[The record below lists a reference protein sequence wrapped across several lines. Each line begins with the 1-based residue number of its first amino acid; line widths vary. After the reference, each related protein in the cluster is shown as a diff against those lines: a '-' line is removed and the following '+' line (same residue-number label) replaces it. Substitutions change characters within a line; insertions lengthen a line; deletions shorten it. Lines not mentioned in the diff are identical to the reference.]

1 MIDFVFSFL
10 GAFLEAASEM
20 APYLLFGFLMAGL
33 LSEFLKADWIR
44 RHLGGHG
51 FMEVLKASALGV
63 PLPLC
68 SCSVIPVS
76 ASLRKEGASRGATTA
91 FLISTPQTGV
101 DSILV
106 TLGVLG
112 PVFALFKAV
121 AALASGILGGGIIS
135 FFKTDEGKNP
145 ATNGSA
151 CDCEELPE
159 GKKGLSRML
168 SYGFITLPKDIG
180 KSLVFG
186 LIAAALITALI
197 PDNFFARFIGNNFLG
212 MLVTALLGIP
222 LYVCATASVPVAA
235 ALVMKGFSPG
245 AGLVFLMAGP
255 ATNAATISA
264 MWKIMGRKTV
274 YIYLA
279 VIGITAVGSGLLFD
293 LLFGS
298 YSLGKE
304 AFRAWELPSLVNILS
319 LAILVLVLL
328 KALNPFKRKGTEAE
342 ICSEPGCSCKTGP
355 ENPLSN
361 LKVSKK

>member
-1 MIDFVFSFL
+1 MINLVFSFL
-10 GAFLEAASEM
+10 RAFFSAASEM

-33 LSEFLKADWIR
+33 FSGFLKAEWIR
-44 RHLGGHG
+44 KHLGGKG
-51 FMEVLKASALGV
+51 FTEVLKASALGV

-76 ASLRKEGASRGATTA
+76 ASLRKQGASRGATTA

-112 PVFALFKAV
+112 PVFAIFKAL
-121 AALASGILGGGIIS
+121 AALLSGILGGGLIS
-135 FFKTDEGKNP
+135 FFRADEGAQSLP
-145 ATNGSA
+145 SQEA
-151 CDCEELPE
+151 CGCEDSP
-159 GKKGLSRML
+159 KKGLSGLLR
-168 SYGFITLPKDIG
+168 YGFFTLPKDIG
-180 KSLVFG
+180 KSLVIG
-186 LIAAALITALI
+186 LVAAALISALI
-197 PDNFFARFIGNNFLG
+197 PDYFFARFIGNNFIG
-212 MLVTALLGIP
+212 MLVMAVLGIP

-235 ALVMKGFSPG
+235 ALIMKGFSPG

-255 ATNAATISA
+255 ATNAATLSA

-304 AFRAWELPSLVNILS
+304 AFRAWELPSLVNVPS
-319 LAILVLVLL
+319 LVILVLVLL
-328 KALNPFKRKGTEAE
+328 KAFNPFKRKGTGGE

-355 ENPLSN
+355 EKPLFN
-361 LKVSKK
+361 LKMSKK